1 MVLAHR
7 VAALAVTVALVAPA
21 GALATASR
29 AEPAGSPARAAAAP
43 VLVRKLQ
50 TQQFGRVLVTPRFQA
65 LYYWT
70 PEKRNPG
77 QILCTGGC
85 ARAWPPLYVKRGV
98 VVPRK
103 IRGFNGTFGTIRRPN
118 GRLQL
123 TYNRLPLYTY
133 AHERPRQV
141 LCDDVDGWFVV
152 RV

>member
-1 MVLAHR
+1 MALAHR
-7 VAALAVTVALVAPA
+7 VTALLVTVAFVAPA
-21 GALATASR
+21 GGHATASQ
-29 AEPAGSPARAAAAP
+29 ADPAGSPERAAAL

-50 TQQFGRVLVTPRFQA
+50 TRQFGTVLVTPRFQA

-77 QILCTGGC
+77 TIVCTGAC

-103 IRGFNGTFGTIRRPN
+103 IRGFKGTFGTIRRPN

-133 AHERPRQV
+133 AHEGPRQV
-141 LCDDVDGWFVV
+141 RCDNVDGWFVV
-152 RV
+152 RL